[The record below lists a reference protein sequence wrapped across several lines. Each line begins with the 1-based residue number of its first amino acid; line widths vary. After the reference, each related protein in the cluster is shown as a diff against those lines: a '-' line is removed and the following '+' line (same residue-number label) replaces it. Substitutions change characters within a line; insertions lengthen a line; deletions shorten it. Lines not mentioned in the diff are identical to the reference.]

1 MILFLLS
8 ADPHYLHRMSTYRL
22 FELNTFIRRFV
33 ALNLPEPVWVQA
45 EVAEVDER
53 RGHYYLTLMEK
64 TEDGQ
69 EVAAQA
75 KAVIW
80 SRTAN
85 QWQRTNKLLLKDLLQ
100 AGREVQLQVQVSFH
114 ERYGMQLQVQD
125 LDANYTLGVMAQQ
138 RQRTID
144 ELMAAGLLQANKM
157 LRLVLAPQ
165 RLAVI
170 SSPAAAGL
178 QDFLAQL
185 RENPYGYD
193 FEVQL
198 FPAAVQGAQA
208 SPEIR
213 RQLRTIERRRDSF
226 DAVVIIRGGGARM
239 DLADFDE
246 KELCFA
252 AAQMTLPVISGIG
265 HETDQS
271 IMDMIAHTALKT
283 PTAAANFLIDRLHYL
298 DQQLA
303 GARQTL
309 QQQTSQLVQR
319 KEFELTRLGEQLKFQ
334 QQQLLQ
340 KENWKLE
347 QYAQQLPQ
355 LIRQQLHQATVQ
367 LEQLQQLHQLLSV
380 ESQLKRGFALLSVGD
395 EIIRSGSQLEQHEEV
410 TLHLQDGTTKLR
422 TNPPQP
428 KKK

>member
-1 MILFLLS
+1 MLRFLLS
-8 ADPHYLHRMSTYRL
+8 GDPLYLRLMSTYRL

-33 ALNLPEPVWVQA
+33 ALNLPAPVWVQA

-53 RGHYYLTLMEK
+53 RGHYYLALMEK

-69 EVAAQA
+69 EIAAQA

-85 QWQRTNKLLLKDLLQ
+85 KWQRTNKLLLKDLLQ
-100 AGREVQLQVQVSFH
+100 AGREVHLQVQVSFH
-114 ERYGMQLQVQD
+114 ERFGLQLQVQD

-157 LRLVLAPQ
+157 LRLAMVPQ

-170 SSPAAAGL
+170 SSPAAAGW
-178 QDFLAQL
+178 QDFMAQL
-185 RENPYGYD
+185 RDNPYGYD

-198 FPAAVQGAQA
+198 FPAAVQGTQA

-252 AAQMTLPVISGIG
+252 AAQMTLPIISGIG

-271 IMDMIAHTALKT
+271 IMDMVAHTALKT

-303 GARQTL
+303 GAKQTIA
-309 QQQTSQLVQR
+309 QQTKQLVQR
-319 KEFELTRLGEQLKFQ
+319 KAFELASLGEQLKFQ
-334 QQQLLQ
+334 QKQLLQ
-340 KENWKLE
+340 KEAWKLE
-347 QYAQQLPQ
+347 QYAQQLPMMV
-355 LIRQQLHQATVQ
+355 RRRLHEATAQ

-380 ESQLKRGFALLSVGD
+380 EGQLKRGFALLSVGD
-395 EIIRSGSQLEQHEEV
+395 EIIRTGSQLAQHEEV
-410 TLHLQDGTTKLR
+410 TLHLKDGTTTLH
-422 TNPPQP
+422 TTPQT

>member
-1 MILFLLS
+1 
-8 ADPHYLHRMSTYRL
+8 MSTYRL

-53 RGHYYLTLMEK
+53 RGHFYLALMEK

-85 QWQRTNKLLLKDLLQ
+85 QWQRTNKLLLHDLLQ
-100 AGREVQLQVQVSFH
+100 AGREVKLQVQVSFH
-114 ERYGMQLQVQD
+114 ERYGLQLQVQD

-157 LRLVLAPQ
+157 LRLALVPQ

-170 SSPAAAGL
+170 SSPAAAGWE
-178 QDFLAQL
+178 DFMAQL
-185 RENPYGYD
+185 RDNPYGYD

-198 FPAAVQGAQA
+198 FPAAMQGAQA

-213 RQLRTIERRRDSF
+213 RQLKTIERRRDSF

-252 AAQMTLPVISGIG
+252 AAQMTLPIISGIG

-271 IMDMIAHTALKT
+271 IMDMVAHTALKT

-319 KEFELTRLGEQLKFQ
+319 KAFELARLGEQLKFQ

-340 KENWKLE
+340 KEAWKLD
-347 QYAQQLPQ
+347 QYAQQVPQ
-355 LIRQQLHQATVQ
+355 LVRQILDKASSK
-367 LEQLQQLHQLLSV
+367 LEQLQQLQDLLSV
-380 ESQLKRGFALLSVGD
+380 ERQLERGFALLSVGD
-395 EIIRSGSQLEQHEEV
+395 EIIRNSHQLAQHDTV
-410 TLHLQDGTTKLR
+410 TLHLQDGTT
-422 TNPPQP
+422 TVSTAPQD

>member
-1 MILFLLS
+1 MLLFLLS
-8 ADPHYLHRMSTYRL
+8 GDPQYLRLMSTYRL

-33 ALNLPEPVWVQA
+33 ALNLPEPVWVKA

-53 RGHYYLTLMEK
+53 RGHYYLALMEK

-69 EVAAQA
+69 EIAAQA

-80 SRTAN
+80 ARTAN
-85 QWQRTNKLLLKDLLQ
+85 KWQRTNKLLLKDLLQ
-100 AGREVQLQVQVSFH
+100 AGREVHLQVQVSFH
-114 ERYGMQLQVQD
+114 ERFGLQLQVQD

-144 ELMAAGLLQANKM
+144 ELTAAGLLQANKM
-157 LRLVLAPQ
+157 LRLAMVPQ

-170 SSPAAAGL
+170 SSPAAAGW
-178 QDFLAQL
+178 QDFMAQL
-185 RENPYGYD
+185 RDNPYGYE

-198 FPAAVQGAQA
+198 FPAAVQGTQA

-252 AAQMTLPVISGIG
+252 AAQMTLPIISGIG

-271 IMDMIAHTALKT
+271 IMDMVAHTALKT

-303 GARQTL
+303 GARQTIA
-309 QQQTSQLVQR
+309 QQTNQLVQR
-319 KEFELTRLGEQLKFQ
+319 KAFELAHLGEQLKFQ
-334 QQQLLQ
+334 QKQLLQ
-340 KENWKLE
+340 KEAWKLE
-347 QYAQQLPQ
+347 QYTQQLPVMV
-355 LIRQQLHQATVQ
+355 RRRLHEATAQ
-367 LEQLQQLHQLLSV
+367 LEQLQQFHQLLSV
-380 ESQLKRGFALLSVGD
+380 EGQLKRGFALLSVGD
-395 EIIRSGSQLEQHEEV
+395 EIIRAGSQLAQHEEV
-410 TLHLQDGTTKLR
+410 TLHLKDGTTTLH
-422 TNPPQP
+422 TTPQT

>member
-1 MILFLLS
+1 MLLFLLS
-8 ADPHYLHRMSTYRL
+8 GDPQYLRLMSTYRL

-33 ALNLPEPVWVQA
+33 ALNLPEPVWVKA

-53 RGHYYLTLMEK
+53 RGHYYLALMEK

-69 EVAAQA
+69 EIAAQA
-75 KAVIW
+75 RAVIW
-80 SRTAN
+80 ARTAN
-85 QWQRTNKLLLKDLLQ
+85 KWQRTNKLLLKDLLQ
-100 AGREVQLQVQVSFH
+100 AGREVHLQVQVSFH
-114 ERYGMQLQVQD
+114 ERFGLQLQVQD

-144 ELMAAGLLQANKM
+144 ELTAAGLLQANKM
-157 LRLVLAPQ
+157 LRLAMVPQ

-170 SSPAAAGL
+170 SSPAAAGW
-178 QDFLAQL
+178 QDFMAQL
-185 RENPYGYD
+185 RDNPYGYE

-198 FPAAVQGAQA
+198 FPAAVQGTQA

-252 AAQMTLPVISGIG
+252 AAQMTLPIISGIG

-271 IMDMIAHTALKT
+271 IMDMVAHTALKT

-303 GARQTL
+303 GARQTIA
-309 QQQTSQLVQR
+309 QQTNQLVQR
-319 KEFELTRLGEQLKFQ
+319 KAFELAHLGEQLKFQ
-334 QQQLLQ
+334 QKQLLQ
-340 KENWKLE
+340 KEAWKLE
-347 QYAQQLPQ
+347 QYTQQLPVMV
-355 LIRQQLHQATVQ
+355 RRRLHEATAQ
-367 LEQLQQLHQLLSV
+367 LEQLQQFHQLLSV
-380 ESQLKRGFALLSVGD
+380 EGQLKRGFALLSVGD
-395 EIIRSGSQLEQHEEV
+395 EIIRAGSQLAQHEEV
-410 TLHLQDGTTKLR
+410 TLHLKDGTTTLH
-422 TNPPQP
+422 TTPQT

>member
-1 MILFLLS
+1 
-8 ADPHYLHRMSTYRL
+8 MSTYRL
-22 FELNTFIRRFV
+22 FELNTYIRRFV

-85 QWQRTNKLLLKDLLQ
+85 HWQRTNKLLLKDLLQ

-239 DLADFDE
+239 DLADFDD
-246 KELCFA
+246 KELCFV

-283 PTAAANFLIDRLHYL
+283 PTAAANFFIDRLHYL

-303 GARQTL
+303 GARQTI
-309 QQQTSQLVQR
+309 QQQIAQLVQR
-319 KEFELTRLGEQLKFQ
+319 KEFELARLGEQVQFQ
-334 QQQLLQ
+334 QKQLLQ
-340 KENWKLE
+340 KEAWQLE
-347 QYAQQLPQ
+347 QYGQQLP
-355 LIRQQLHQATVQ
+355 LLVRQQLNQAIAQ
-367 LEQLQQLHQLLSV
+367 LEQLAQLHQLLSV
-380 ESQLKRGFALLSVGD
+380 EGQLKRGFVLLSVGD
-395 EIIRSGSQLEQHEEV
+395 EIIRTGSQLEQHEEV
-410 TLHLQDGTTKLR
+410 TIHLQDGPQKLR
-422 TNPPQP
+422 THPPQT
-428 KKK
+428 KNK

>member
-1 MILFLLS
+1 VLLFLLS
-8 ADPHYLHRMSTYRL
+8 GDPQYLRLMSTYRL

-33 ALNLPEPVWVQA
+33 ALNLPEPVWVKA

-53 RGHYYLTLMEK
+53 RGHYYLALMEK

-69 EVAAQA
+69 EIAAQA

-80 SRTAN
+80 ARTAN
-85 QWQRTNKLLLKDLLQ
+85 KWQRTNKLLLKDLLQ
-100 AGREVQLQVQVSFH
+100 AGREVHLQVQVSFH
-114 ERYGMQLQVQD
+114 ERFGLQLQVQD

-144 ELMAAGLLQANKM
+144 ELTAAGLLQANKM
-157 LRLVLAPQ
+157 LRLAMVPQ

-170 SSPAAAGL
+170 SSPAAAGW
-178 QDFLAQL
+178 QDFMAQL
-185 RENPYGYD
+185 RDNPYGYD

-198 FPAAVQGAQA
+198 FPAAVQGTQA

-252 AAQMTLPVISGIG
+252 AAQMTLPIISGIG

-271 IMDMIAHTALKT
+271 IMDMVAHTALKT

-303 GARQTL
+303 GARQTIA
-309 QQQTSQLVQR
+309 QQTNQLVQR
-319 KEFELTRLGEQLKFQ
+319 KAFELAHLGEQLKFQ
-334 QQQLLQ
+334 QKQLLQ
-340 KENWKLE
+340 KEAWKLE
-347 QYAQQLPQ
+347 QYTQQLPVMV
-355 LIRQQLHQATVQ
+355 RRRLHEATAQ
-367 LEQLQQLHQLLSV
+367 LEQLQQFHQLLSV
-380 ESQLKRGFALLSVGD
+380 EGQLKRGFALLSVGD
-395 EIIRSGSQLEQHEEV
+395 EIIRAGSQLAQHEEV
-410 TLHLQDGTTKLR
+410 TLHLKDGTTTLH
-422 TNPPQP
+422 TTPQT

>member
-1 MILFLLS
+1 
-8 ADPHYLHRMSTYRL
+8 MSTYRL

-53 RGHYYLTLMEK
+53 RGHYYLALMEK

-69 EVAAQA
+69 EIAAQA

-85 QWQRTNKLLLKDLLQ
+85 KWQRTNKLLLKDLLQ
-100 AGREVQLQVQVSFH
+100 AGREVHLQVQVSFH
-114 ERYGMQLQVQD
+114 ERFGLQLQVQD

-144 ELMAAGLLQANKM
+144 KLMAAGLLQANEM
-157 LRLVLAPQ
+157 LRLAMAPQ

-170 SSPAAAGL
+170 SSPAAAGW
-178 QDFLAQL
+178 QDFMAQL
-185 RENPYGYD
+185 RDNPYGYD

-198 FPAAVQGAQA
+198 FPAAVQGTQA

-246 KELCFA
+246 QELCFA
-252 AAQMTLPVISGIG
+252 AAQMTLPIISGIG

-303 GARQTL
+303 GAKQTIA
-309 QQQTSQLVQR
+309 QQTNQLVQR
-319 KEFELTRLGEQLKFQ
+319 KAFELARLGEQLKFQ
-334 QQQLLQ
+334 QKQLLQ
-340 KENWKLE
+340 KEAWKLD
-347 QYAQQLPQ
+347 QYAQQLPLMVRRRLHEASAQ
-355 LIRQQLHQATVQ
+355 LK
-367 LEQLQQLHQLLSV
+367 QLQQLHQLLRL

-395 EIIRSGSQLEQHEEV
+395 EIISAGSQLAQHEEV
-410 TLHLQDGTTKLR
+410 TLHLKDGITTLH
-422 TNPPQP
+422 TTSQT

>member
-1 MILFLLS
+1 
-8 ADPHYLHRMSTYRL
+8 MSTYRL

-53 RGHYYLTLMEK
+53 RGHFYLALMEK

-85 QWQRTNKLLLKDLLQ
+85 QWQRTNKLLLHDLLQ
-100 AGREVQLQVQVSFH
+100 AGREVKLQVQVSFH
-114 ERYGMQLQVQD
+114 ERYGLQLQVQD

-157 LRLVLAPQ
+157 LRLALVPQ

-170 SSPAAAGL
+170 SSPAAAGWE
-178 QDFLAQL
+178 DFMAQL
-185 RENPYGYD
+185 RDNPYGYD

-198 FPAAVQGAQA
+198 FPAAMQGAQA

-213 RQLRTIERRRDSF
+213 RQLKTIERRRDSF

-252 AAQMTLPVISGIG
+252 AAQMTLPIISGIG

-271 IMDMIAHTALKT
+271 IMDMVAHTALKT

-319 KEFELTRLGEQLKFQ
+319 KAFELARLGEQLKFQ

-340 KENWKLE
+340 KEAWKLDH
-347 QYAQQLPQ
+347 YAQQVPQ
-355 LIRQQLHQATVQ
+355 LVRQILDKASSK
-367 LEQLQQLHQLLSV
+367 LEQLQQLQDLLSV
-380 ESQLKRGFALLSVGD
+380 ERQLERGFALLSVGD
-395 EIIRSGSQLEQHEEV
+395 EIIRNSHQLAQHDTV
-410 TLHLQDGTTKLR
+410 TLHLQDGTT
-422 TNPPQP
+422 TVSTAPQD

>member
-1 MILFLLS
+1 MLLFLLS
-8 ADPHYLHRMSTYRL
+8 GDPQYLRLMSTYRL

-33 ALNLPEPVWVQA
+33 ALNLPEPVWVKA

-53 RGHYYLTLMEK
+53 RGHYYLALMEK

-69 EVAAQA
+69 EIAAQA

-80 SRTAN
+80 ARTAN
-85 QWQRTNKLLLKDLLQ
+85 KWQRTNKLLLKDLLQ
-100 AGREVQLQVQVSFH
+100 AGREVHLQVQVSFH
-114 ERYGMQLQVQD
+114 ERFGLQLQVQD

-144 ELMAAGLLQANKM
+144 ELTAAGLLQANKM
-157 LRLVLAPQ
+157 LRLAMVPQ

-170 SSPAAAGL
+170 SSPAAAGW
-178 QDFLAQL
+178 QDFMAQL
-185 RENPYGYD
+185 RDNPYGYD

-198 FPAAVQGAQA
+198 FPAAVQGTQA

-252 AAQMTLPVISGIG
+252 AAQMTLPIISGIG

-271 IMDMIAHTALKT
+271 IMDMVAHTALKT

-303 GARQTL
+303 GARQTIA
-309 QQQTSQLVQR
+309 QQTNQLVQR
-319 KEFELTRLGEQLKFQ
+319 KAFELAHLGEQLKFQ
-334 QQQLLQ
+334 QKQLLQ
-340 KENWKLE
+340 KEAWKLE
-347 QYAQQLPQ
+347 QYTQQLPVMV
-355 LIRQQLHQATVQ
+355 RRRLHEATAQ
-367 LEQLQQLHQLLSV
+367 LEQLQQFHQLLSV
-380 ESQLKRGFALLSVGD
+380 EGQLKRGFALLSVGD
-395 EIIRSGSQLEQHEEV
+395 EIIRAGSQLAQHEEV
-410 TLHLQDGTTKLR
+410 TLHLKDGTTTLH
-422 TNPPQP
+422 TTPQT